1 MDWLG
6 GLSNIKGQIT
16 SITKDLLAESADEIP
31 DPKTQLEKANERV
44 AELQSVV
51 ETQKAEIQSLK
62 SRNAELQVH
71 FESSQLRLNH
81 ATEQFEKELAEKEAI
96 ILKLRADSTIERGEP
111 EGQSTRS
118 NKPRTA
124 DVDNSPESLYADCF
138 AELASEDYHSIDN
151 IARNGTATWP
161 ELRNEVAKL
170 RAEVIKWR
178 RLARQKKGTCH
189 PASHD
194 DPSAVSVELEKE
206 IEDLKQRLLDLDE
219 ARQTELS
226 ALKDSHSEHINN
238 LVEQLR
244 DAEEEAL
251 SLRVQLEQ
259 SASQNTPPQQ
269 LPVST
274 IDHLPG
280 PSVAN
285 VAVEEKSGKKK
296 QRAGKKKKSKP
307 LACNEFESA
316 NTHVENQP
324 PTFFSTKQ
332 FKDDSTQTDSVQ
344 PLTET
349 SDDYEEVEFTRHKSS
364 PCTPCQTN
372 TQSQTMLKAET
383 TAVQAEPE
391 TRTVEVQTSQ
401 SPVTQLHIEV
411 CSVASRAISSSFS
424 PTPSAP
430 DAAESATL
438 QTALDDRRSQISD
451 VSDVSSYSRQLDD
464 LVHQLTEEMHM
475 YEKVVN
481 EVVSVVT
488 NCLPSF
494 SLDPAAAEG
503 KTLSDS
509 ETVERRS
516 ESDEVTI
523 AQQLSALQISLK
535 ARCERLAAIR
545 KTRHQKSSK
554 SRESDISLRSLPESL
569 TSDVNPS
576 HSHSP
581 LDSRSQTPGRK
592 QTCDVTESEVDGW
605 QDDDFPE
612 ALSLSKT
619 SSPKLSQNR
628 VEARGDNIKLQTIP
642 RSESSETVA
651 CDLRSTVHELE
662 LRLHETKV
670 AHEARVAEL
679 ESMLE
684 PARQLQGTLQS
695 AVTQLASRLPPPPVP
710 SPRLGGCESE
720 WPPVDPQA
728 QLALLLSA
736 EAAACAELRRV
747 HLALA
752 TAQESLS
759 VLANERDQAR
769 MLLIQSE
776 KTDRLSLELPE
787 QTPVSEGENGTVN
800 LAHQLCLAL
809 DSEYTEQT
817 WDAEQW
823 DLLLY
828 ELLKPR
834 FTIDANAGGSESADD
849 RVAQLTEEVMALQDI
864 LSQHTAFRSQAE
876 RDLRQLLSTVT
887 AQREQL
893 QKLTIEKDKLETEL
907 AEVRPSVNSRQADS
921 DDLSR
926 TAIQKLSELVRSK
939 EEEVELLRR
948 RCEDLKQ
955 IIRSAREG
963 LKGSDGES
971 SGQISVGGD
980 EEEDLVTVL
989 ERLTE
994 NYFSAKTHAQRCET
1008 MYESAVTALQQ
1019 KHAESQSYH
1028 AELQRVYANLVTS
1041 EERNQTL
1048 QEEASSLRQ
1057 TLSELQVVCVYL
1069 NLSLLILN
1077 VFIHPCT
1084 ITFNLHLIP
1093 FDGIKSDFVFCHL
1106 AVVSLLSLIVWSKLV
1121 VKHQSSTNSEVDR
1134 QSGALTENS
1143 VISAASQ
1150 KVDSCLESHAGCDET
1165 KLLAEIARLQAHLLE
1180 MEESYTTEAL
1190 NAESREVTLRTQLRE
1205 AETRLQQLGQLT
1217 QTAEDRMLQV
1227 HLERDQLR
1235 TQVEDYRNEIAALKS
1250 GLANLQSALDSFQKN
1265 QQSAVSAETDHI
1277 RLELQRARQS
1287 EASVR
1292 NELERLNDQ
1301 VKDRE
1306 KLEENAR
1313 QLTAQVQSHALQ
1325 LSRIQAQDV
1334 AISPLFLTH
1343 SSPTVEQRDVLIENL
1358 RGRLAQMAVDTDSKI
1373 DKILM
1378 KNLLISYFQL
1388 PTSQRANGFRVIASL
1403 LQFTDEEF
1411 AKVGSEAGTIPRILN
1426 WFRNAVSNL
1435 PSGPPKDL
1443 TFSSTYPDKSFT
1455 ELLLAFL
1462 ENESGPH
1469 TPLRLSMDYYT
1480 PESVKRSV
1488 PHTKRQVTHN
1498 RLEVESAA
1506 TSEFTYVE
1514 PKPPITDPFICPTI
1528 SSTDKKN
1535 TPDQLSQTP
1544 KNLLFIM

>member
-44 AELQSVV
+44 AELESIV

-71 FESSQLRLNH
+71 FESSQLRLDH

-96 ILKLRADSTIERGEP
+96 IRKLRADSTIERGEP
-111 EGQSTRS
+111 EGQSTLS
-118 NKPRTA
+118 NKSRTA
-124 DVDNSPESLYADCF
+124 DVDNLPESLYADCF
-138 AELASEDYHSIDN
+138 AELASEDYHSVDN
-151 IARNGTATWP
+151 TARTGTATWP

-170 RAEVIKWR
+170 RTEVIKWR
-178 RLARQKKGTCH
+178 RLARQKKATCH
-189 PASHD
+189 PPSHD
-194 DPSAVSVELEKE
+194 DSSAVSLELEKE

-226 ALKDSHSEHINN
+226 ALKDSNSEHINN

-244 DAEEEAL
+244 DAKEEAL

-259 SASQNTPPQQ
+259 SASQNAPPQQ

-280 PSVAN
+280 TSVAN
-285 VAVEEKSGKKK
+285 VAVEEKSGRKK

-307 LACNEFESA
+307 LTSNEFESA
-316 NTHVENQP
+316 NTDVEKQLP
-324 PTFFSTKQ
+324 ICFSTKQ

-364 PCTPCQTN
+364 PFTPCQTN
-372 TQSQTMLKAET
+372 AQSQTMLEAET
-383 TAVQAEPE
+383 AAVQAEPE

-411 CSVASRAISSSFS
+411 CSVASRAISSSCS

-430 DAAESATL
+430 DAAESGTL
-438 QTALDDRRSQISD
+438 QTALDDHRSQISD

-481 EVVSVVT
+481 EVVSTVT

-494 SLDPAAAEG
+494 PLDPAAAAEG
-503 KTLSDS
+503 KTLSIS

-592 QTCDVTESEVDGW
+592 QICDATESEVDGW

-628 VEARGDNIKLQTIP
+628 VEAGGDNIKLQTIP

-679 ESMLE
+679 EAMLE

-769 MLLIQSE
+769 MLLNQSE
-776 KTDRLSLELPE
+776 EADRLGLELPE
-787 QTPVSEGENGTVN
+787 QTFVSEGENSTVN

-817 WDAEQW
+817 WDADQW

-834 FTIDANAGGSESADD
+834 FTIDPNAGGSESADE

-864 LSQHTAFRSQAE
+864 LNQHTAFRSQAE

-893 QKLTIEKDKLETEL
+893 QKLTIEKEKLETEL

-939 EEEVELLRR
+939 EEELELLRR

-955 IIRSAREG
+955 IIRSAGEG
-963 LKGSDGES
+963 LKGSEGES
-971 SGQISVGGD
+971 SGQISVDGD
-980 EEEDLVTVL
+980 EEDLVTVL

-1057 TLSELQVVCVYL
+1057 TLSELQV
-1069 NLSLLILN
+1069 
-1077 VFIHPCT
+1077 
-1084 ITFNLHLIP
+1084 
-1093 FDGIKSDFVFCHL
+1093 
-1106 AVVSLLSLIVWSKLV
+1106 SKLV
-1121 VKHQSSTNSEVDR
+1121 VKHQSSTTSEVDR

-1150 KVDSCLESHAGCDET
+1150 KVDSCMESHAGCDET

-1205 AETRLQQLGQLT
+1205 AETRLQQLDQLN
-1217 QTAEDRMLQV
+1217 QTAEDRMLHV

-1235 TQVEDYRNEIAALKS
+1235 TQAEDYRNEIAALKS
-1250 GLANLQSALDSFQKN
+1250 GLANLQSVLDSFQKN

-1325 LSRIQAQDV
+1325 LSRIQAQ
-1334 AISPLFLTH
+1334 
-1343 SSPTVEQRDVLIENL
+1343 VEQRDVLIENL

-1480 PESVKRSV
+1480 PESVKRNV
-1488 PHTKRQVTHN
+1488 PHTNRQVTHN
-1498 RLEVESAA
+1498 RLEVESTA
-1506 TSEFTYVE
+1506 TPEFTYVE
-1514 PKPPITDPFICPTI
+1514 PKPPITDPFVCPTI
-1528 SSTDKKN
+1528 SSTDQKT